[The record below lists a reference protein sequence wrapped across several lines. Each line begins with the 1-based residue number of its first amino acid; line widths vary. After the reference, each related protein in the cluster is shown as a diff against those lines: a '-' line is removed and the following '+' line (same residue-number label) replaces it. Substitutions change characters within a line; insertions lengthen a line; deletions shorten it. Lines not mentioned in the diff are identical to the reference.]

1 MIIRQIFQPGV
12 CTPQDPDHIRIH
24 HAAQSVTLQAQKK
37 GIWNFEEILEQ
48 LVFYLHTRGQ
58 NVYYSQESSE

>member
-24 HAAQSVTLQAQKK
+24 HAAQGVILQTQKK
-37 GIWNFEEILEQ
+37 GILNFEETLEQ
-48 LVFYLHTRGQ
+48 VMFCLHTRGQ
-58 NVYYSQESSE
+58 NVYYSHESSV